1 MGRVEYII
9 RRLLLA
15 VLVLVGVSIITFVI
29 ARLVPSDPV
38 ALYVGPRAKPE
49 AREAARVKLGL
60 DRPLYEQYLRYM
72 GEVFRGDF
80 GISVR
85 SHRPI
90 IDDLKVFL
98 PATLE
103 LVFVSMIITVLIGIP
118 LGVVSAARKD
128 SWVDQFSR
136 IYAVIN
142 VSMPVFWLALLLQL
156 LFVRQLGLLPIGGRV
171 SREIAI
177 LAPVEQITGF
187 YLVDTALRGN
197 WDAFRDVL
205 WHLVLPSI
213 ALSSYAVG
221 LSIRMTRAAM
231 IEVLQQKYIT
241 AAWAA
246 GLTGRIVYFK
256 LALKN
261 AIVPTLMVLGLSF
274 VWQISGAMLVEIIF
288 LWPGLGTY
296 LIRAIL
302 TIDFP
307 IVVSVTLIVA
317 VFYVFTNLFLDLL
330 QAMIDPRV
338 SLQ

>member
-1 MGRVEYII
+1 VAKAEYII
-9 RRLLLA
+9 RRLVLA

-49 AREAARVKLGL
+49 AREAARIKLGL

-72 GEVFRGDF
+72 GEVLRGDF

-90 IDDLKVFL
+90 IDDLRIFL

-103 LVFVSMIITVLIGIP
+103 LVFVSMIFTVLIGLP
-118 LGVVSAARKD
+118 LGVLSAAFKD
-128 SWVDQFSR
+128 GWLDHFSR
-136 IYAVIN
+136 VFAVVN
-142 VSMPVFWLALLLQL
+142 VSMPVFWLALLMQL

-177 LAPVEQITGF
+177 LAPIDKITGF
-187 YLVDTALRGN
+187 YLVDTALAGN
-197 WDAFRDVL
+197 WAAFRDVL
-205 WHLVLPSI
+205 SHLILPSI
-213 ALSSYAVG
+213 ALATYGIG
-221 LSIRMTRAAM
+221 LSIRMTRATM
-231 IEVLQQKYIT
+231 VEVLQQKYIT

-246 GLTGRIVYFK
+246 GLTRRTVYFK

-261 AIVPTLMVLGLSF
+261 AIVPTLMVLSLNF
-274 VWQISGAMLVEIIF
+274 VWQISGAMLVEIVF

-296 LIRAIL
+296 LVNAIL

-307 IVVSVTLIVA
+307 IVVSVALVVT
-317 VFYVFTNLFLDLL
+317 VFYVLSNLFVDVL

-338 SLQ
+338 ILE

>member
-296 LIRAIL
+296 LINAIL

>member
-1 MGRVEYII
+1 MARVEYII

-38 ALYVGPRAKPE
+38 ALYVGPRAKLE
-49 AREAARVKLGL
+49 TREAARVKLGL
-60 DRPLYEQYLRYM
+60 DRPLYQQYLRYM

-136 IYAVIN
+136 IFAVIN

-156 LFVRQLGLLPIGGRV
+156 LFVRQLGLLPIGSRV

-177 LAPVEQITGF
+177 LAPIERITGF

-205 WHLVLPSI
+205 RHLILPSI

-296 LIRAIL
+296 LINAIL

-307 IVVSVTLIVA
+307 IVVSVTLIVS